1 MIKIGEIPLFI
12 TYIETKFNSKNIS
25 VSDLNSL
32 LNNYANLDYM
42 VSREDKI
49 KKETIDIVFQTL
61 YGMSL
66 ETMIE
71 TFNVD
76 KTLIKIESEESKLR
90 KRVAD
95 LEETIGELREAY
107 WVVKHRNMKE

>member
-1 MIKIGEIPLFI
+1 
-12 TYIETKFNSKNIS
+12 
-25 VSDLNSL
+25 
-32 LNNYANLDYM
+32 
-42 VSREDKI
+42 
-49 KKETIDIVFQTL
+49 
-61 YGMSL
+61 MSL